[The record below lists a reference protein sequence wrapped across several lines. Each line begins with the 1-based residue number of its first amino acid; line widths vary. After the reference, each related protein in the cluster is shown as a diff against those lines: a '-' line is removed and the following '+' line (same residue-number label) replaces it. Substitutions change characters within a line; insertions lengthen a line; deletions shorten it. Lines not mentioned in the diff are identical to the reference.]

1 MFTEVAE
8 YVVRQ
13 FEYIKDTCVS
23 KNSRVAENFT
33 ACDVTLP
40 QQPQSN

>member
-8 YVVRQ
+8 NAVRQ
-13 FEYIKDTCVS
+13 FEYIYDTCIS

-33 ACDVTLP
+33 A
-40 QQPQSN
+40 